1 MAVTLCFSVCAVL
14 NTSIDGLR
22 AAQVYFYFPN
32 TLQMQNTDHYDGSIH
47 PRWSLVS
54 HYICITLYILLMDV
68 FAIIQPSQ
76 SNFISATAKKD
87 VILFQA
93 DVALAVLTTA
103 VIMVYSNY
111 KHIYYIERGV
121 YKILMD

>member
-1 MAVTLCFSVCAVL
+1 
-14 NTSIDGLR
+14 
-22 AAQVYFYFPN
+22 
-32 TLQMQNTDHYDGSIH
+32 
-47 PRWSLVS
+47 
-54 HYICITLYILLMDV
+54 MDV